1 MSKLEYHIDDQDITL
16 ESEGLQGVVNT
27 DDMTSI
33 HYENIE
39 GEILTVATELNKV
52 GLVKALAERTSKKAK
67 LELEIYSAGF
77 NKDVRREASL
87 NSNHFTM
94 DGDRIKLTENSLKE
108 ALYLDGQWQKLSGRR
123 IDDEANLEMVSSLYW
138 AINEK
143 AKKLDKLMYTFNKG
157 EEEKTRARVRD

>member
-1 MSKLEYHIDDQDITL
+1 MSKISKHIEKQDITL
-16 ESEGLQGVVNT
+16 ETEGIQGVVNT

-39 GEILTVATELNKV
+39 GEILTVSAELNKV
-52 GLVKALAERTSKKAK
+52 GFVKALAEASAKRSK

-87 NSNHFTM
+87 NSNHFTI

-108 ALYLDGQWQKLSGRR
+108 ALFLDKKWQDLSFQK
-123 IDDEANLEMVSSLYW
+123 IEDESNLEMMSSLYW

-143 AKKLDKLMYTFNKG
+143 AKKLDKLMYVFNKN
-157 EEEKTRARVRD
+157 EEDKGRSRSRD